1 MNYKL
6 IWTQTTVRVRL
17 WPRGLDINSE
27 KKKKSPSTP
36 HSAQTPS
43 SSPLRLDRI
52 QTRQVKKSSHT
63 SCDAAHLCRLGHA
76 ALPSNP
82 GSALMSGLLWRDL
95 DRHMLHLWGE
105 GEVCSAEQRR
115 HISVAL
121 YADGLVK
128 QSYTSRSVS
137 LFPPRSREE
146 RSWSSEVWTC
156 ILGLRTVSPL
166 WEHTALPWPPHPAW
180 LHLFPDLVLRMRPVH
195 RA

>member
-1 MNYKL
+1 M
-6 IWTQTTVRVRL
+6 
-17 WPRGLDINSE
+17 
-27 KKKKSPSTP
+27 SPSAP

-52 QTRQVKKSSHT
+52 QTGQVKKSSHA
-63 SCDAAHLCRLGHA
+63 SCHPAISAGWVTVLCPLILD
-76 ALPSNP
+76 LPWCLAFCD
-82 GSALMSGLLWRDL
+82 GTWTDTCCICGGR
-95 DRHMLHLWGE
+95 

-180 LHLFPDLVLRMRPVH
+180 LHLFPDLVLRRRPVH